1 MNISSNLKLPFQLL
15 LLFLFS
21 INVNAQSGQIDK
33 QAKSI
38 LDGVSAKYK
47 SFKSL
52 KATFTIAEE
61 NTQEQKKDT
70 QKGTIY
76 IKGDAYRLEIAGQ
89 DVISDGKTR
98 WTFLK
103 DANEIQID
111 NLRVDDN
118 SISPRNIFTMYEKGW
133 NSKFTGEIKKGNISY
148 QMIELVPADPKSK
161 NVFKVKL
168 TINKQE
174 KFISSAQLYDK
185 NGKVQMI
192 TVDKFLPNSISD
204 ESLFSFN
211 AVKYP
216 GAEVI
221 DLR

>member
-1 MNISSNLKLPFQLL
+1 MKSKIILVL
-15 LLFLFS
+15 LLFVSAS
-21 INVNAQSGQIDK
+21 IFGQADKKAQQ
-33 QAKSI
+33 I
-38 LDGVSAKYK
+38 LDGVSSKYK
-47 SFKSL
+47 SYKSL
-52 KATFTIAEE
+52 KATFTILAE
-61 NTQEQKKDT
+61 NGKDKKTDV

-76 IKGDAYRLEIAGQ
+76 LKGSAYRLEIAGQ

-111 NLRVDDN
+111 NLKIDEN
-118 SISPRNIFTMYEKGW
+118 SITPSNIFTMYEKGW
-133 NSKFTGEIKKGNISY
+133 NSKFAGEVQNGAVNY
-148 QMIELVPADPKSK
+148 QLIELIPIDAKSK

-168 TINKQE
+168 TINKLE
-174 KFISSAQLYDK
+174 KFISSVQIFDK
-185 NGKVQMI
+185 NGNIQTI
-192 TVDKFLPNSISD
+192 TVDKFSPDAISD

-211 AVKYP
+211 ATKYP

>member
-1 MNISSNLKLPFQLL
+1 MKKSRRMKSTLSLFL
-15 LLFLFS
+15 LLFISTGLF
-21 INVNAQSGQIDK
+21 AQTGQVDK
-33 QAKSI
+33 KAKEI

-52 KATFTIAEE
+52 KAHFTISVE
-61 NTQEQKKDT
+61 NPKDKKKDV
-70 QKGTIY
+70 QKGSISL
-76 IKGDAYRLEIAGQ
+76 KGSSYKLEIAGQ

-111 NLRVDDN
+111 NLKVDEN
-118 SISPRNIFTMYEKGW
+118 SITPTNVFTLYEKGW

-148 QMIELVPADPKSK
+148 QLIELVPIDPKSK
-161 NVFKVKL
+161 NIFKVKL
-168 TINKQE
+168 TINKLD
-174 KFISSAQLYDK
+174 KFIASAQIFDK
-185 NGKVQMI
+185 NGSIQTI
-192 TVDKFLPNSISD
+192 TVETFSPNTVND
-204 ESLFSFN
+204 DTVFSFN
-211 AVKYP
+211 AGKYP